1 MTASSES
8 GFETISA
15 CRSCGSAALETVLA
29 LGDQPLANSLVSPG
43 PPPADEPRYPLTLAF
58 CRSCSLAQ
66 ILETIPPERLFS
78 DYVYFSSFS
87 DTMLAHAK
95 QSAAELVADLGLGP
109 GHLAVEIAS
118 NDGYQLQYFKRA
130 GVPVLGIEPAANIA
144 VEAEKKGIP
153 TRVEFFGAEL
163 AKRLA
168 AEGLQADVVLAFN
181 VMAHVPDVNGF
192 VAGLRCL
199 LSDTGVAVIEAPH
212 VAHLIEKF
220 EFDTIYHEHVFY
232 LAASAL
238 RPLFARHGLE
248 LFRVREISIHGGSLR
263 LYVAPKGSRRVEQSV
278 ASLCDR
284 EAAAGLVSGEAYR
297 DFAARIPELRD
308 ETRALID
315 RLLADGKRVAA
326 YGAAAK
332 GSTLLNYY
340 GIGAERLEFVA
351 DRSPHKQG
359 KRMPGVHV
367 PIRPAEFLAESRPDY
382 CLLLTWNFADEIL
395 AQQQSYRDAG
405 GKFILPVPEPRIV

>member
-1 MTASSES
+1 V
-8 GFETISA
+8 
-15 CRSCGSAALETVLA
+15 VLA
-29 LGDQPLANSLVSPG
+29 LGDQPLANALLAPG
-43 PPPADEPRYPLTLAF
+43 AATDDEPRHPLTLAF
-58 CRSCSLAQ
+58 CRGCSLAQ
-66 ILETIPPERLFS
+66 ILETVPPEQLFS

-95 QSAAELVADLGLGP
+95 ESAAELVADLGLGAD
-109 GHLAVEIAS
+109 HLVVEIAS

-144 VEAEKKGIP
+144 LEAEKKGIP

-163 AKRLA
+163 AKRMV
-168 AEGLQADVVLAFN
+168 AEGLRADVILGFN

-192 VAGLRCL
+192 VAGLRTL
-199 LSDTGVAVIEAPH
+199 LADTGIAVIEAPH

-220 EFDTIYHEHVFY
+220 EFDTIYHEHIFY

-248 LFRVREISIHGGSLR
+248 LFRVREIAIHGGSLR
-263 LYVAPKGSRRVEQSV
+263 LYVAPRGSRPVEASV

-284 EAAAGLVSGEAYR
+284 EAAAGLVSGDAYR
-297 DFAARIPELRD
+297 NFAARVPRLRD

-315 RLLADGKRVAA
+315 RLLAEGKRVAA

-351 DRSPHKQG
+351 DRSPHKHG

-367 PIRPAEFLAESRPDY
+367 PIVPAEFLAESCPDY

-395 AQQQSYRDAG
+395 SQQQRYRDAG
-405 GKFILPVPEPRIV
+405 GKFIIPVPAPRIV